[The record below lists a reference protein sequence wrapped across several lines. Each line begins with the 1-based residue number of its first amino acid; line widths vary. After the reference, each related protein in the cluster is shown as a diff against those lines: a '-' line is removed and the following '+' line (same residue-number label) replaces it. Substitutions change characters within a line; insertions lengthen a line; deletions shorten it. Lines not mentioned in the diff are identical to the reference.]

1 MNSRTTDAGVKVW
14 NAWNTVPTVQ
24 STNGNKFLFELV
36 RVALDN
42 KAYYI
47 QTYDTPLG
55 ARWIEALKDNLKQN
69 RILEKNFCFLGWAG
83 SKRNLDFLVD
93 ELNKNIAQINSYKF
107 DPLYK
112 KINPFIRDDFQYSS
126 DLPIGK
132 WDNGDI
138 SKTLGKRLKHEACNL
153 LHRYFEELQGTAWDI
168 SPYYKQADYETKY
181 AIRQLNNICHEIE
194 GWCNADRKMS
204 YEPEWMRPSQIT
216 TFLNAPRM
224 DLHDEDFDLFK
235 QNRYDRELGGVY
247 LHWSQVGKTLYEVF
261 RDEHAPKMTD
271 ALCSEINHQ
280 KYYSGEFDVEWGQTI
295 TEEQHDFKKEE
306 MDEYRAWLK
315 ENNYDWED
323 PKLSLGYIKIGQV
336 DLQRTFGASATFKE
350 IYETM
355 STNLNITSIK
365 TMSNRTIECEY
376 PYTLDSDDW
385 KQIQLEGLKKG
396 YESRS
401 MR

>member
-1 MNSRTTDAGVKVW
+1 MQNTEP
-14 NAWNTVPTVQ
+14 TVP
-24 STNGNKFLFELV
+24 STKDQNKFLFELV
-36 RVALDN
+36 RVGLDD

-55 ARWIEALKDNLKQN
+55 HRWLEALKDNLKQK
-69 RILEKNFCFLGWAG
+69 RILEKNFCFLGWAD
-83 SKRNLDFLVD
+83 SKRDLAYLVK
-93 ELNKNIAQINSYKF
+93 ELNKSVEQINSF
-107 DPLYK
+107 TF
-112 KINPFIRDDFQYSS
+112 NPVYETIHPFVSDDFQYSS
-126 DLPIGK
+126 NLPIGK

-138 SKTLGKRLKHEACNL
+138 SKTLGKRLKHESCNL
-153 LHRYFEELQGTAWDI
+153 LHRYFEELQGTAWNM
-168 SPYYKQADYETKY
+168 SAYYTQADTETKY
-181 AIRQLNNICHEIE
+181 AIRQLNNLCHEIE
-194 GWCNADRKMS
+194 SWVSADRKKAI
-204 YEPEWMRPSQIT
+204 EPEWIRPSQIT
-216 TFLNAPRM
+216 TFLNAPRT
-224 DLHDEDFDLFK
+224 DLHEEDFELFK

-271 ALCSEINHQ
+271 ALCSAINHQ

-295 TEEQHDFKKEE
+295 TEETNEFKKQE

-315 ENNYDWED
+315 DNGYDWED

-336 DLQRTFGASATFKE
+336 DLQRTFGTSATFKE
-350 IYETM
+350 IYEAMTR
-355 STNLNITSIK
+355 NLNITNIK

-385 KQIQLEGLKKG
+385 QQIQIESLRQG

>member
-1 MNSRTTDAGVKVW
+1 MEDVGWRVW
-14 NAWNTVPTVQ
+14 NAWNTEQTVP
-24 STNGNKFLFELV
+24 STKDQNKFLFELV
-36 RVALDN
+36 RVGLNDR
-42 KAYYI
+42 AYYI

-55 ARWIEALKDNLKQN
+55 HRWIEALRDNLKQKKV
-69 RILEKNFCFLGWAG
+69 LEKNFCFLGFAD
-83 SKRNLDFLVD
+83 SKRDLHYLVM
-93 ELNKNIAQINSYKF
+93 ELNRYIAQLNSFTF
-107 DPLYK
+107 DPPYEN
-112 KINPFIRDDFQYSS
+112 IHPFVADDFQYS
-126 DLPIGK
+126 GK
-132 WDNGDI
+132 L
-138 SKTLGKRLKHEACNL
+138 KTSLGPEKETPGLRLKHEACNL
-153 LHRYFEELQGTAWDI
+153 LHRYFEELQGTAWDV
-168 SPYYKQADYETKY
+168 SKYYKQADLKTKY
-181 AIRQLNNICHEIE
+181 AIRQLNNLCHEIE
-194 GWCNADRKMS
+194 SWVSSYRKS
-204 YEPEWMRPSQIT
+204 IVDPDWIRPSQIT

-224 DLHDEDFDLFK
+224 DLHEEDFQLFK

-261 RDEHAPKMTD
+261 RDEHAPRMTD

-280 KYYSGEFDVEWGQTI
+280 KYYSGEFDIEWGQTI
-295 TEEQHDFKKEE
+295 TEQTHDFKKQE

-315 ENNYDWED
+315 DNGYDWED

-336 DLQRTFGASATFKE
+336 DLQRTFGSSATFKE

-355 STNLNITSIK
+355 SKNLNITSIK

-385 KQIQLEGLKKG
+385 QQIQLESLREG

>member
-1 MNSRTTDAGVKVW
+1 MQ
-14 NAWNTVPTVQ
+14 NTEPTVQ
-24 STNGNKFLFELV
+24 STQKNKFLFELV

-55 ARWIEALKDNLKQN
+55 KRWLEALKDNLKQK
-69 RILEKNFCFLGWAG
+69 RVLEKNFCFLGFAD
-83 SKRNLDFLVD
+83 SKRDLSHLVM
-93 ELNKNIAQINSYKF
+93 ELNKSVEQINSFTFEPPYQ
-107 DPLYK
+107 
-112 KINPFIRDDFQYSS
+112 KIHPFVSDDFQYSS
-126 DLPIGK
+126 SLPIGK
-132 WDNGDI
+132 AVNGDE
-138 SKTLGKRLKHEACNL
+138 KVTPGKRLKHEACNL

-168 SPYYKQADYETKY
+168 SLYYKQANYDTKY

-194 GWCNADRKMS
+194 SWVNADRKKAF
-204 YEPEWMRPSQIT
+204 EPEWMRPSQIT
-216 TFLNAPRM
+216 TFLNAPRKE
-224 DLHDEDFDLFK
+224 LHDEDFDLFK

-261 RDEHAPKMTD
+261 KDEHAPVMTE

-295 TEEQHDFKKEE
+295 TEKDHHFKKEE
-306 MDEYRAWLK
+306 IDDYRSWL
-315 ENNYDWED
+315 NDNGYDWED

-336 DLQRTFGASATFKE
+336 DLQRTFGAGATFE
-350 IYETM
+350 QIYEAM
-355 STNLNITSIK
+355 SDNLNITSIK
-365 TMSNRTIECEY
+365 TMSNRTIECAY

-385 KQIQLEGLKKG
+385 RQIQMEGLRRG

>member
-1 MNSRTTDAGVKVW
+1 M
-14 NAWNTVPTVQ
+14 P
-24 STNGNKFLFELV
+24 STKDQNKFLFELV
-36 RVALDN
+36 RVGLNDR
-42 KAYYI
+42 AYYI

-55 ARWIEALKDNLKQN
+55 HRWIEALRDNLKQKKV
-69 RILEKNFCFLGWAG
+69 LEKNFCFLGFAD
-83 SKRNLDFLVD
+83 SKRDLHYLVM
-93 ELNKNIAQINSYKF
+93 ELNRYIAQLNSFTF
-107 DPLYK
+107 DPPYEN
-112 KINPFIRDDFQYSS
+112 IHPFVADDFQYS
-126 DLPIGK
+126 GK
-132 WDNGDI
+132 L
-138 SKTLGKRLKHEACNL
+138 KTSLGPEKETPGLRLKHEACNL
-153 LHRYFEELQGTAWDI
+153 LHRYFEELQGTAWDV
-168 SPYYKQADYETKY
+168 SKYYKQADLKTKY
-181 AIRQLNNICHEIE
+181 AIRQLNNLCHEIE
-194 GWCNADRKMS
+194 SWVSSYRKS
-204 YEPEWMRPSQIT
+204 IVDPDWIRPSQIT

-224 DLHDEDFDLFK
+224 DLHEEDFQLFK

-261 RDEHAPKMTD
+261 RDEHAPRMTD

-280 KYYSGEFDVEWGQTI
+280 KYYSGEFDIEWGQTI
-295 TEEQHDFKKEE
+295 TEQTHDFKKQE

-315 ENNYDWED
+315 DNGYDWED

-336 DLQRTFGASATFKE
+336 DLQRTFGSSATFKE

-355 STNLNITSIK
+355 SKNLNITSIK

-385 KQIQLEGLKKG
+385 QQIQLESLREG

>member
-1 MNSRTTDAGVKVW
+1 MVDVGWRVW
-14 NAWNTVPTVQ
+14 NAWNTEQTVP
-24 STNGNKFLFELV
+24 STKDHSKFLFELV
-36 RVALDN
+36 RVGLND

-47 QTYDTPLG
+47 QTYDTTLG
-55 ARWIEALKDNLKQN
+55 KRWIEALKDNLKQK
-69 RILEKNFCFLGWAG
+69 RILEKNFCFLGFAD
-83 SKRNLDFLVD
+83 SKRNLTHLVS
-93 ELNKNIAQINSYKF
+93 ELNKSVEQINSFTFSPAYE
-107 DPLYK
+107 
-112 KINPFIRDDFQYSS
+112 KIHPFVGDDFQYSS
-126 DLPIGK
+126 SLPIGK
-132 WDNGDI
+132 GPMC
-138 SKTLGKRLKHEACNL
+138 LGLKLKHDTCNL
-153 LHRYFEELQGTAWDI
+153 LDRYFEELQGTAW
-168 SPYYKQADYETKY
+168 SMSAFYTQADVDTKY

-194 GWCNADRKMS
+194 SWVNADRKNAF
-204 YEPEWMRPSQIT
+204 EPEWMRPSQIT
-216 TFLNAPRM
+216 TFLNAPRY
-224 DLHDEDFDLFK
+224 DLHEEDFELFK

-261 RDEHAPKMTD
+261 RDEHAPVMTE

-280 KYYSGEFDVEWGQTI
+280 KYYSGEFDVEWGQTV
-295 TEEQHDFKKEE
+295 TEKQDFKKEE

-315 ENNYDWED
+315 DNGYDWED

-355 STNLNITSIK
+355 SNNLNITSIK
-365 TMSNRTIECEY
+365 AMSNRTIECEY

-385 KQIQLEGLKKG
+385 RQIQMEGLKRG